1 MILEID
7 SSPVELID
15 FTELD
20 SDQKAMVLEWR
31 NSESV
36 SKYTHTKQITFDEHL
51 SFIEDLKTL
60 EDKKY
65 FLVKND
71 SANLGVINL
80 THIDKKEKSS
90 ELGLYKNPFCTHKGV
105 GSLLLRTIITYGY
118 DILKLQKLKLEV
130 YKDNIAAIK
139 LYKRF
144 GFQEVSNKNDK
155 DLLYMEIDI

>member
-1 MILEID
+1 VILEID
-7 SSPVELID
+7 SNPVELID

-20 SDQKAMVLEWR
+20 SEQKAMVLEWR
-31 NSESV
+31 NSEFV

-105 GSLLLRTIITYGY
+105 GSLLLKSIITYGY